1 MQVLGKMLI
10 LVTACIPFVWLSWIA
25 AAPGGERTVLWTPG
39 EFSSFITSPLPGD
52 RTSDVGRRE
61 DGDVFISLIAE
72 PTYIGVFPPS
82 GVFTSATVTV
92 EFDPHDAYAFEIGGL
107 TNVAAYA
114 FDFRALSNRAV
125 ESLNWPQL
133 PASETSQLL
142 VFAKQSAKASVQDFL
157 DHPPARTA
165 IVTYRATLPG
175 TYRES
180 AYTPLKSSQTFDVSL
195 RGSHEYVTYIKNE
208 PFRLSV
214 TYQDINRTFGADE
227 GYIRVYNEAGTV
239 MTSQAIVDDENTSEN
254 QVYATKTLTVSG
266 NNWPE
271 GVYRVELSGTSDI
284 VWRKFVTSQRYMA
297 FKHRLFVADDV
308 GFLAEDRQ
316 TSFVTNSKSLVFET
330 LHADSAQRVT
340 VGSDVIAIPLAH
352 TKVRATL
359 DADGVVQGITDAGD
373 VKMTGEGKFALSR
386 GSFFDPDA
394 RSLTVSTNVHDGT
407 LAYLVADLPRV
418 DMTSDDW
425 RTASAT
431 FDLTALVKESNAYKF
446 ALSLPGLVVD
456 EESVDVHRIIVTF
469 HKEPISMWAAVWE
482 ELRAWKHAIDDRL
495 W

>member
-1 MQVLGKMLI
+1 MQILGKISI
-10 LVTACIPFVWLSWIA
+10 LVLACVPFIWLSWVA
-25 AAPGGERTVLWTPG
+25 AAPSGERTVSWTPG

-52 RTSDVGRRE
+52 RVSEVQESDRGAYLTLM
-61 DGDVFISLIAE
+61 GE
-72 PTYIGVFPPS
+72 PTYIGVFAPS
-82 GVFTSATVTV
+82 DVFTSATVTV

-114 FDFRALSNRAV
+114 FDFHALSNAAV
-125 ESLNWPQL
+125 ESLDWARL
-133 PASETSQLL
+133 PASESSSLL

-180 AYTPLKSSQTFDVSL
+180 SYTPLNGSQTFDVSL

-208 PFRLSV
+208 TFRLSA

-227 GYIRVYNEAGTV
+227 GYVRVVNEAGAVVASST
-239 MTSQAIVDDENTSEN
+239 MVDDDNMSED
-254 QVYATKTLTVSG
+254 QVYATKTVTITGSG
-266 NNWPE
+266 WPE

-297 FKHRLFVADDV
+297 FKNRLFVADDV
-308 GFLAEDRQ
+308 GFLADDRR

-330 LHADSAQRVT
+330 LHADSAHEVT
-340 VGSDVIAIPLAH
+340 LGSDVIEIPLPH
-352 TKVRATL
+352 TKVRATI
-359 DADGVVQGITDAGD
+359 ASDGVVTGVTDAGD

-386 GSFFDPDA
+386 SSFFDPDA
-394 RSLTVSTNVHDGT
+394 RSLTVNTNLDDGT
-407 LAYLVADLPRV
+407 LAYLVADVPPAEETA
-418 DMTSDDW
+418 DGW

-431 FDLTALVKESNAYKF
+431 FDLATLVKEAGAYKF

-456 EESVDVHRIIVTF
+456 EESVDVHRISVTF
-469 HKEPISMWAAVWE
+469 HKEPISIWTAMWE

>member
-1 MQVLGKMLI
+1 MQFFGKIFI
-10 LVTACIPFVWLSWIA
+10 LVAACMPCFWLSWVA
-25 AAPGGERTVLWTPG
+25 AAPSGERTVSWTPG
-39 EFSSFITSPLPGD
+39 EFSPFITSPLPGD
-52 RTSDVGRRE
+52 RTSDVRRRD
-61 DGDVFISLIAE
+61 DGDPFVSLVGE
-72 PTYIGVFPPS
+72 PTYIGVFSPS
-82 GVFTSATVTV
+82 DAFTSATVTV

-114 FDFRALSNRAV
+114 FDFRALSNQVV

-133 PASETSQLL
+133 PASETSNLF

-157 DHPPARTA
+157 DHPPARSS
-165 IVTYRATLPG
+165 IVTYRSSLPG
-175 TYRES
+175 AYRES
-180 AYTPLKSSQTFDVSL
+180 SYVPMNAMQVFDVSL
-195 RGSHEYVTYIKNE
+195 RGSHEYVTYMKNE
-208 PFRLSV
+208 AFRLSV

-227 GYIRVYNEAGTV
+227 GYVRVYNEAGTV

-266 NNWPE
+266 NDWPE

-284 VWRKFVTSQRYMA
+284 VWRKFVTSQRYMS

-330 LHADSAQRVT
+330 LHADSAQQVT
-340 VGSDVIAIPLAH
+340 IGSDVIAIPRAH
-352 TKVRATL
+352 TKVRAMI

-394 RSLTVSTNVHDGT
+394 RSLTVSTNLNDGT
-407 LAYLVADLPRV
+407 LAYLVADVPRAET
-418 DMTSDDW
+418 TSDGW

-431 FDLTALVKESNAYKF
+431 FDLAALVKESDAYKF

-456 EESVDVHRIIVTF
+456 EASVDVHRISVTF

-482 ELRAWKHAIDDRL
+482 ELRAWKHAVDDRL